1 MKKSLIALALGTLAL
16 GITEFVM
23 MGILPDVAASLGV
36 TIPRAGRLISAYALG
51 VCCGAPM
58 LTVAHKYRPKSILLF
73 LGALMLTGAVL
84 SVLAQNYFMLLGAR
98 FISGLPH
105 GAYFG
110 VASIVAVRLA
120 DEGHKTGA
128 VSIMIA
134 GMTVANLL
142 GVPLGTALSSN
153 ISWRSPFVLVIFCS
167 LLVIYYIWKWVPQMD
182 ALPDGG
188 YRSQFRFLRSGAPWL
203 ILGATMFGNGSIFCW
218 YSYVAPQ
225 LVSEGGFAPNVIPM
239 LMIAAGFGMVVGN
252 LASGRLSDKYG
263 PGHVVRCT
271 LTVLVAALLLTFALA
286 RHGWISAMLMVVCT
300 ACLFAVSSPLQ
311 FLILKHAPGGE
322 MLGGASIQMAF
333 NLGNAIGAVT
343 GAVPI
348 EMGLSYRYPALFGVP
363 IAMLG
368 LICLLVFC
376 RKYER
381 GSTAA

>member
-23 MGILPDVAASLGV
+23 MGILPDVAASLDV
-36 TIPRAGRLISAYALG
+36 SIPAAGRLISAYALG

-58 LTVAHKYRPKSILLF
+58 LTVAHHYPPKRILLF
-73 LGALMLTGAVL
+73 LGCLMLAGAVL
-84 SVLAQNYFMLLGAR
+84 SSLSAGYGMLMCAR

-120 DEGHKTGA
+120 DEGHKTSA

-142 GVPLGTALSSN
+142 GVPLGTALSAS
-153 ISWRSPFVLVIFCS
+153 ISWRCPFVLTALCS
-167 LLVIYYIWKWVPQMD
+167 VLVLYYIWRWVPEVE
-182 ALPDGG
+182 ALPDGSF
-188 YRSQFRFLRSGAPWL
+188 RSQFRFLRKPAPWL
-203 ILGATMFGNGSIFCW
+203 ILGATMLGNGSVFCW
-218 YSYVAPQ
+218 YSYVTPQ
-225 LVSEGGFAPNVIPM
+225 LTLEGGFAPAVVPA
-239 LMIAAGFGMVVGN
+239 LMIAAGFGMVAGN
-252 LASGRLSDKYG
+252 LVSGRLSDRFT
-263 PGHVVRCT
+263 PGRVAGCT
-271 LTVLVAALLLTFALA
+271 QAVLVVALLVTFGLA
-286 RHGWISAMLMVVCT
+286 RCGWVSAALMVVCT

-333 NLGNAIGAVT
+333 NMGNAVGALV

-348 EMGLSYRYPALFGVP
+348 EMGLDYRYPSLFAVP
-363 IAMLG
+363 MAAAG
-368 LICLLVFC
+368 LVCMAVFC
-376 RKYER
+376 RRYEHKED
-381 GSTAA
+381 